1 MAIEKLLSDLAV
13 LSKLSDYPGSQDGLS
28 TDEFK
33 AKFDEAALII
43 QDYINDVLCPAI
55 DALDPENE
63 NGGIYLPLAGGTV
76 DGNLFVGKTDNTAQ
90 RSLYVRRS
98 INGAARSFRIY
109 WGDSDVLRA
118 DAGYGGTVENYM
130 ELQAGKTVFKKPVTI
145 ASGGTGATDAANAR
159 INLGCLGI
167 DGGTMTG
174 PINMGSK
181 KITSLATP
189 TNSADAAT
197 KGYVDGK
204 RLSGTVPL
212 TTVWTNGEQEVS
224 VSGILAS
231 DMPHWG
237 VVYSS
242 DASTREAE
250 KEAFALVDVLETS
263 AGKFIFRCFGDV
275 PTVALTIQWEV
286 NR

>member
-43 QDYINDVLCPAI
+43 QDYINGVLCPAI

-63 NGGIYLPLAGGTV
+63 NDDAYLPLAGGTMT
-76 DGNLFVGKTDNTAQ
+76 GALSMGGKRLKDLPTPSA
-90 RSLYVRRS
+90 
-98 INGAARSFRIY
+98 
-109 WGDSDVLRA
+109 DSDAVPRSYVLPRA
-118 DAGYGGTVENYM
+118 
-130 ELQAGKTVFKKPVTI
+130 
-145 ASGGTGATDAANAR
+145 
-159 INLGCLGI
+159 
-167 DGGTMTG
+167 GGTMTG
-174 PINMGSK
+174 AINMGSK
-181 KITSLATP
+181 KITNLATP
-189 TNSADAAT
+189 TSNADATT
-197 KGYVDGK
+197 KSYVDGK
-204 RLSGTVPL
+204 VAGTRRYGTVPL
-212 TTVWTNGEQEVS
+212 PTSWANGAQEIGVE
-224 VSGILAS
+224 GILAT

-242 DASTREAE
+242 NSSTREAE
-250 KEAFALVDVLETS
+250 KEAFALVDELETQE
-263 AGKFIFRCFGDV
+263 GKFIFRCFGDV